1 MNEMN
6 KSKDLLNKSDENV
19 KINSLGIRL
28 DI

>member
-6 KSKDLLNKSDENV
+6 KSKDLLNNSDENV